1 MSSPATRRSSRGAPK
16 AGASPGP
23 SPSKGRSRSGG
34 GGARL
39 SSSPATAIAIAQ
51 RRAAAAAAGGGAAE
65 GGDDDSSS
73 VWSRRP
79 GGSASAAGAKAGG
92 GRGKGR
98 VVAPAKGSV
107 PIDPDTGLEDLDNF
121 FRAATEVAADG
132 GAGEGG
138 PAETGNKKTKGRVGK
153 KVRHYLYL
161 ICFPICV
168 LFAWWYQAREYIYT
182 CRWCGLDTPKESSN

>member
-1 MSSPATRRSSRGAPK
+1 MSSPATRRSSRGATK

-23 SPSKGRSRSGG
+23 GPSSNKGRSRSS

-51 RRAAAAAAGGGAAE
+51 RRAAAAAASSNNDTDGGAAE

-79 GGSASAAGAKAGG
+79 GGGSASASAAGGAKATGGG

-121 FRAATEVAADG
+121 FRAATEVAAHG
-132 GAGEGG
+132 GDGEGG
-138 PAETGNKKTKGRVGK
+138 EAETGNKKK
-153 KVRHYLYL
+153 KILRHSKKMPVCSQRTEERNRLQITQL
-161 ICFPICV
+161 
-168 LFAWWYQAREYIYT
+168 QQN
-182 CRWCGLDTPKESSN
+182 K